1 MTKNGTKKVC
11 KKLSPRESRLVKG
24 IVEGKTQKQAMREAG
39 YAATTV
45 RARASFKVKQLTP
58 TIKILME
65 KKGLTDDRLLDVL
78 DDGLHANKV
87 ISCNIIAL
95 NKEGMKDA
103 DSMTKDFVDV
113 EDHPTRHKFLD
124 TALKLK
130 GYMKDNPN
138 LIGETTNWI
147 FIESFNAKTE
157 KVVAKR
163 DSKKSAL

>member
-1 MTKNGTKKVC
+1 
-11 KKLSPRESRLVKG
+11 
-24 IVEGKTQKQAMREAG
+24 
-39 YAATTV
+39 
-45 RARASFKVKQLTP
+45 
-58 TIKILME
+58 
-65 KKGLTDDRLLDVL
+65 
-78 DDGLHANKV
+78 
-87 ISCNIIAL
+87 
-95 NKEGMKDA
+95 
-103 DSMTKDFVDV
+103 MTKDFVDV